1 MKKQRP
7 QMSLRKRTTTFLA
20 ELQEIKKT
28 DTQDHNK
35 GRLNRRGKSCQWLQ
49 GMHCPPCPP
58 PTNIAPIGSGTSKTW
73 ETAMDLSILGVPWA
87 RGVGHKAISQWL
99 LASSA
104 IYSNYSALSQV
115 CVEESF
121 VQRLYKKR
129 QWNVISFRRY
139 KERREKGWG
148 RGPERAQK
156 VGGAGPFWETTI
168 VILGTVDTNRPW
180 IPADRG

>member
-28 DTQDHNK
+28 DIQDHNH

-58 PTNIAPIGSGTSKTW
+58 PTNIAPIGSGTSKNW
-73 ETAMDLSILGVPWA
+73 ETAMDLSILGVPRA

-104 IYSNYSALSQV
+104 ICSNYSALRKV
-115 CVEESF
+115 CVGRVFCPE
-121 VQRLYKKR
+121 
-129 QWNVISFRRY
+129 VIQ
-139 KERREKGWG
+139 EKAV
-148 RGPERAQK
+148 ECDFIQK
-156 VGGAGPFWETTI
+156 VQGDKREG
-168 VILGTVDTNRPW
+168 LGTGSRAGTESWRGWTFLGNLRCHPWEHGHKQIVDP
-180 IPADRG
+180 G